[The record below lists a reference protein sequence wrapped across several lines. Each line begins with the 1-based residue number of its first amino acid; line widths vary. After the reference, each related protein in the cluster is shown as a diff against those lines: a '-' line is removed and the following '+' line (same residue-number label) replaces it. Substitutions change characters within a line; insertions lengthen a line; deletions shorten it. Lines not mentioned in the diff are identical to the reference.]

1 MRLQWRLSTKAKG
14 QLITFLGCFERQQ
27 WSSCSDRCCTSA
39 TILQR
44 CLSSYN
50 KGHHLLQCV
59 SQKWLM
65 ISGPP
70 PSTFCDFVKTGDIFG
85 VILPQ
90 FKLAIFCDLF
100 CTPVEWRYNL
110 HLFLKSP
117 PRSHYTKRSR
127 HQRCSSENTFC
138 FHSARSISTILIC
151 KQSEDGIRSFIFNTT
166 EHI

>member
-1 MRLQWRLSTKAKG
+1 MAW
-14 QLITFLGCFERQQ
+14 ITFLGCFERQQ

-59 SQKWLM
+59 SKCLSQKWLM

-117 PRSHYTKRSR
+117 PRSHYTKIAPSEMQ
-127 HQRCSSENTFC
+127 QREYILFSLGPININNINLQTIWRRNSE
-138 FHSARSISTILIC
+138 FHLLS
-151 KQSEDGIRSFIFNTT
+151 DVFNTT

>member
-1 MRLQWRLSTKAKG
+1 MIVTDQRKWIYSMRLQWRLSTKAKG
-14 QLITFLGCFERQQ
+14 QLMAWILGCFERQQ

-59 SQKWLM
+59 SKCLSQKWLM

-117 PRSHYTKRSR
+117 PRSHYTKRDR
-127 HQRCSSENTFC
+127 AIRDAA
-138 FHSARSISTILIC
+138 ARIHFVFTRPD
-151 KQSEDGIRSFIFNTT
+151 QYQQY
-166 EHI
+166 